1 MKRTH
6 ATIRRLGACAW
17 LALAGWAGAAAPQ
30 RDWPQVPVPG
40 DARAFWV
47 AEYIEQNT
55 VPMQIRG
62 LESRA
67 PMKEVSRYY
76 EKWLA
81 ERPGY
86 GVTTLGAV
94 RILGARFGDYQVTVQ
109 LRDTPEGTIGR
120 LVSAA
125 VYEPVGD
132 VQERSARIGR
142 GFPRPAGSQ
151 VVSDTLSWDQ
161 GQRNRTI
168 VVTNGVSVETN
179 ALYLREQLLRLGW
192 TLVQDRTI
200 EGGQRSAL
208 VFRRTNEEMAVTIV
222 KRDQAYV
229 VTASQ
234 TSPE

>member
-6 ATIRRLGACAW
+6 ALLSRLGACA
-17 LALAGWAGAAAPQ
+17 LFALAGWAGAAAPQ

-132 VQERSARIGR
+132 VQERPASSAA
-142 GFPRPAGSQ
+142 PADAPAAAPARPVSRFKQQRQAG
-151 VVSDTLSWDQ
+151 
-161 GQRNRTI
+161 
-168 VVTNGVSVETN
+168 
-179 ALYLREQLLRLGW
+179 A
-192 TLVQDRTI
+192 
-200 EGGQRSAL
+200 
-208 VFRRTNEEMAVTIV
+208 
-222 KRDQAYV
+222 K
-229 VTASQ
+229 
-234 TSPE
+234 